1 MQILTIAVPTR
12 RVEPRILVVIAAV
25 CGAVWGVAN
34 LGSEIGEGDT
44 ARFDRAVL
52 LVFRRTADPNL
63 TIGPLWLRET
73 ARDITALGGF
83 TVLTLVT
90 LAAVT
95 VLLVYDRRRQALV
108 FGMTAII
115 AQLASEG
122 VKHVVGR
129 ERPTFVTQ
137 YDMTSSSSFPSGHSM
152 MAPAIYFTLAAIV
165 AAGELR
171 PAARRLLMAGS
182 VVLVVAIGI
191 SRVYLGVH
199 WPTDVVA
206 GWTLGSAIALVA
218 WVALQQ
224 GRQAV

>member
-1 MQILTIAVPTR
+1 M
-12 RVEPRILVVIAAV
+12 
-25 CGAVWGVAN
+25 WGVVH
-34 LGSEIGEGDT
+34 LGSEVGEGET
-44 ARFDRAVL
+44 AAFDRAL
-52 LVFRRTADPNL
+52 LLAFRHTSDPNL

-90 LAAVT
+90 LAALA

-108 FGMTAII
+108 FGLTAVI
-115 AQLASEG
+115 AQVASE
-122 VKHVVGR
+122 VIKQLVGR

-152 MAPAIYFTLAAIV
+152 MATAIYFILATIIAS
-165 AAGELR
+165 GELR
-171 PAARRLLMAGS
+171 PVARRMLMAGS
-182 VVLVVAIGI
+182 AVLVVAIGV

-206 GWTLGSAIALVA
+206 GWALGAAIALVA

-224 GRQAV
+224 GRHAV

>member
-1 MQILTIAVPTR
+1 MTTTLPTR
-12 RVEPRILVVIAAV
+12 RVEPRILVVIALVCAV
-25 CGAVWGVAN
+25 LWGVAH
-34 LGSEIGEGDT
+34 LGSEIGEGET
-44 ARFDRAVL
+44 SGFDRAVL
-52 LVFRRTADPNL
+52 LAFRQTANPNL

-90 LAAVT
+90 LAAVA

-108 FGMTAII
+108 FGTTAVV
-115 AQLASEG
+115 AQVAAEAI
-122 VKHVVGR
+122 KHYVGR
-129 ERPTFVTQ
+129 ERPMFVTQ
-137 YDMTSSSSFPSGHSM
+137 YDLITSSSFPSGHSM
-152 MAPAIYFTLAAIV
+152 MAPAVYFTLAAII

-171 PAARRLLMAGS
+171 PAARRLLMGGS

-206 GWTLGSAIALVA
+206 GWALGSAIALVA
-218 WVALQQ
+218 WIALQQ
-224 GRQAV
+224 RRIAV